1 MPDKRITMSRNYAVG
16 VDIGGSHISSVLI
29 DLESN
34 SLVGESLA
42 EEKVDNKAS
51 ADEIF
56 GSWAV
61 AIRKSMAFA
70 EPGKLQGVGFAM
82 PGPFDYEKGIALL
95 KNVDK
100 YDSLYGLNVGDE
112 LKKRLG
118 LDPGLPFCYVNDAMA
133 FAMGECWLGKASAYS
148 RVTAITLG
156 TGFGS
161 AFLLDGVPLTGGDE
175 VPEMG
180 YVYNIPYGESI
191 ADDYFSTRWFVR
203 EYARRTGRAL
213 SGVKE
218 IAAQTGH
225 ESEAVRLFE
234 DYGDRLGNFL
244 APLLKNFNAGCL
256 LIGGNISGAWPLFR
270 GSLDRALNG
279 QGVHVK
285 VLISELKE
293 SAAMAGSARLLDPQ
307 FRENAQFLASKI

>member
-29 DLESN
+29 DLGN
-34 SLVGESLA
+34 HSLVGESLA
-42 EEKVDNKAS
+42 GERVDNKAS
-51 ADEIF
+51 SGEILD
-56 GSWAV
+56 SWAAAV
-61 AIRKSMAFA
+61 RKSIAFA
-70 EPGKLQGVGFAM
+70 EIGKLRGVGFAM
-82 PGPFDYEKGIALL
+82 PGPFDYAKGIALL

-100 YDSLYGLNVGDE
+100 YESLYGLNVGDE

-118 LDPGLPFCYVNDAMA
+118 LERELPFRYVNDAMA
-133 FAMGECWLGKASAYS
+133 FAMGECWLGKASAYN
-148 RVTAITLG
+148 RVAAVTLG

-203 EYARRTGRAL
+203 EYAGRTGQAL
-213 SGVKE
+213 PGVKE

-225 ESEAVRLFE
+225 EPEAVGLFE
-234 DYGDRLGNFL
+234 DYGDHLGRFL

-256 LIGGNISGAWPLFR
+256 LIGGNVSGAWPLFR
-270 GSLDRALNG
+270 GTLERALNG

-307 FRENAQFLASKI
+307 FWEKAQFLVSKI

>member
-1 MPDKRITMSRNYAVG
+1 MPDKRIVMSRNYAVG
-16 VDIGGSHISSVLI
+16 VDIGGSHISSVLV
-29 DLESN
+29 DLEN
-34 SLVGESLA
+34 HRVLEESLA
-42 EEKVDNKAS
+42 EKKVDNKAS

-56 GSWAV
+56 GSWAA
-61 AIRKSMAFA
+61 AIRKSTAFA
-70 EPGKLQGVGFAM
+70 EPGKLRGVGFAM

-95 KNVDK
+95 KKVDK
-100 YDSLYGLNVGDE
+100 YESLYGLNVGDE

-118 LDPGLPFCYVNDAMA
+118 LDPGLPFRYVNDAMA

-161 AFLLDGVPLTGGDE
+161 AFLQDGIPLTGGDGI
-175 VPEMG
+175 PEMG
-180 YVYNIPYGESI
+180 YVYNIPYAESI

-203 EYARRTGRAL
+203 EYAGRTGQAL
-213 SGVKE
+213 PGVKE
-218 IAAQTGH
+218 IAAQTGL
-225 ESEAVRLFE
+225 EPEAVRLFE

-244 APLLKNFNAGCL
+244 APLLKNFDAGCL

-270 GSLDRALNG
+270 SALERALNG
-279 QGVHVK
+279 RNVHVK

-293 SAAMAGSARLLDPQ
+293 SAAMAGSARLLDPKFLGKVQ
-307 FRENAQFLASKI
+307 FMASKI